1 MKKIAL
7 FAGSFD
13 PITLGHCD
21 IIHRSIHF
29 FDEVIVAIGSN
40 SNKKYL
46 FTEEER
52 LNQLKKVFSGI
63 PQIRVMPYS
72 GLTVDFAKKMEVDYL
87 IRGLRNSNDFLYEQ
101 SIAQTNF
108 QISGIDTFFL
118 ITQPQ
123 FSHISSS
130 IVRDLIL
137 NGGDISSLVPNEII

>member
-21 IIHRSIHF
+21 IIYRSIHF

-130 IVRDLIL
+130 IVRDLIQ